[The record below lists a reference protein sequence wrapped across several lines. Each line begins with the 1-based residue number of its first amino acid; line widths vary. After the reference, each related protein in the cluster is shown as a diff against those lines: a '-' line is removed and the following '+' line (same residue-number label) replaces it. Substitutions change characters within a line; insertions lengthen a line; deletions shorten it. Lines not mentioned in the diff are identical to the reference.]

1 MAIIKMIKNPPKT
14 KSNLKKLMNYITQ
27 PAKTRPDLV
36 GGFNCDWEQAFNE
49 FNDVKMEFDKED
61 GIQARHMVM
70 SFDVNDDVTVEL
82 AKQIGDELLQHKLFE
97 NFQVVY
103 AVHKDKDHIHCHLVT
118 NSVSY
123 EDGRKLHNTKK
134 DLERM
139 KQLTNQM
146 CRERGLTVAEKGKHF
161 DGSQIEKGEVIAWSK
176 DKYNLFR
183 QQVKDSFVA
192 DCAMAVLKALENC
205 ISKEKFIEKMKQFGW
220 RVNWTEKRKH
230 ITFQNQDGK
239 KVRDSNLSK
248 TFHLDISKEALEH
261 EFNGNY
267 ERTRAEAE
275 RTNGSD
281 EEFAGYYRQVEAAC
295 EGTGRDAGES
305 DGREGRVAVEKSE
318 DERVYSGIS
327 GKDAQVENGKTE
339 AVLRESRNARR
350 NAEVERRNS
359 ADDSRTVRNAETQSV
374 FTAEQRRLEEQKRIA
389 EQERARAARRRNKRR
404 SGPEL

>member
-123 EDGRKLHNTKK
+123 EDGKKLHTTKK

-139 KQLTNQM
+139 
-146 CRERGLTVAEKGKHF
+146 
-161 DGSQIEKGEVIAWSK
+161 
-176 DKYNLFR
+176 
-183 QQVKDSFVA
+183 
-192 DCAMAVLKALENC
+192 
-205 ISKEKFIEKMKQFGW
+205 
-220 RVNWTEKRKH
+220 
-230 ITFQNQDGK
+230 
-239 KVRDSNLSK
+239 
-248 TFHLDISKEALEH
+248 
-261 EFNGNY
+261 
-267 ERTRAEAE
+267 
-275 RTNGSD
+275 
-281 EEFAGYYRQVEAAC
+281 
-295 EGTGRDAGES
+295 
-305 DGREGRVAVEKSE
+305 
-318 DERVYSGIS
+318 
-327 GKDAQVENGKTE
+327 
-339 AVLRESRNARR
+339 
-350 NAEVERRNS
+350 
-359 ADDSRTVRNAETQSV
+359 
-374 FTAEQRRLEEQKRIA
+374 
-389 EQERARAARRRNKRR
+389 
-404 SGPEL
+404 